1 MRFNYSQL
9 RPYIHFLLEW
19 VRYTCLG
26 NKRVILY
33 LFRCKRSVSGKRKE
47 KVNVWSELLRL
58 GSSISPKSFGKIWV
72 TVRALSAR
80 QIYYA
85 LSSPSR

>member
-58 GSSISPKSFGKIWV
+58 V
-72 TVRALSAR
+72 LC
-80 QIYYA
+80 
-85 LSSPSR
+85 

>member
-58 GSSISPKSFGKIWV
+58 HQERNLGRGTAKCNPAV
-72 TVRALSAR
+72 ET
-80 QIYYA
+80 
-85 LSSPSR
+85 

>member
-1 MRFNYSQL
+1 MRRLVGGLQNSAL
-9 RPYIHFLLEW
+9 D
-19 VRYTCLG
+19 YTASGMCLG

-58 GSSISPKSFGKIWV
+58 PDPRILL
-72 TVRALSAR
+72 RAWR
-80 QIYYA
+80 YVEK
-85 LSSPSR
+85 RDT